1 MYFSFNVF
9 RSVPNYQ
16 NYKPED
22 SPDAFNFETGL
33 FHPPQDRKYLVT
45 LTAQLAN
52 PNQGNLFS
60 YGQLFIL
67 KNGKLTSLE
76 HSLLVEQGK
85 VAHLKTEIDMVMGDT
100 LSVFVGYQI
109 ERKHV
114 FGYSGLIDTFDGFH
128 LEAIRFCIF

>member
-1 MYFSFNVF
+1 MFLNFSFTAF
-9 RSVPNYQ
+9 RSSH

-45 LTAQLAN
+45 LTAQLAS

-76 HSLLVEQGK
+76 HSMLVEQGK
-85 VAHLKTEIDMVMGDT
+85 VAHVKTEIDMVMGDT

-109 ERKHV
+109 DIKHA
-114 FGYSGLIDTFDGFH
+114 FQDDRYDGLH